1 VTMSEAIY
9 RFLLSK
15 RAENSSPCTIRAYRA
30 DLVDFSDFIGCQQG
44 PDLLSRQIVRAFLA
58 LLHRRGAGKST
69 ARRKLSAIKSFVGWL
84 RAERIIEEECAE
96 KIVTIKPPKIPETLP
111 DVPSPEEMTI
121 LLDGGDFP
129 TAFPERDRLL
139 LELMY
144 GAGLRVSEAAQ
155 IRLEDLRPEQNAI
168 LINGKGGPYGK
179 SAKFRLVPLNPKS
192 RVALAAYLAE
202 RNRVLNKKK
211 TETTALF
218 FRVRGRL
225 AHTKCAGSTVP
236 INVRSVHR
244 MLLHM
249 TKVRGLPAMH
259 PHLLRHACATH
270 MLDNGCPLDV
280 ISHLLGHDSLDVTAH
295 YAQVS
300 TRLMMTTYNQAHPHA
315 RLDLRKPAG
324 NEREDSAVSEERAV

>member
-1 VTMSEAIY
+1 MTMKQAIDS
-9 RFLLSK
+9 FLLSK

-30 DLVDFSDFIGCQQG
+30 DLEDLSNFIGPHQG
-44 PDLLSRQIVRAFLA
+44 PEQLSREIVRGFLA
-58 LLHRRGAGKST
+58 TIHRRGAQQVT
-69 ARRKLSAIKSFVGWL
+69 AARKLSAIKSFVTWL
-84 RAERIIEEECAE
+84 GSERILDETNFDRIA
-96 KIVTIKPPKIPETLP
+96 TIKRPKMPNTLP
-111 DVPSPEEMTI
+111 DVPSEEEMKF

-144 GAGLRVSEAAQ
+144 GAGLRVSETAQ
-155 IRLEDLRPEQNAI
+155 IKLGDLRPEQNAI

-179 SAKFRLVPLNPKS
+179 SAKYRLIPMNPKS
-192 RVALAAYLAE
+192 QEALNAYLVE
-202 RNRVLNKKK
+202 REKMAAANDIQS
-211 TETTALF
+211 EALF
-218 FRVRGRL
+218 FAVRDRY
-225 AHTKCAGSTVP
+225 ASAAKRS

-249 TKVRGLPAMH
+249 TKVRGLPPMH

-300 TRLMMTTYNQAHPHA
+300 TRLMMTTYNAAHPHA
-315 RLDLRKPAG
+315 RV
-324 NEREDSAVSEERAV
+324 SA